1 VTCLVRVAECRTVA
15 VGVQLLLCLSHEC
28 IQASLHVRQLLP
40 DVVHEHLVE
49 RLREVLSPVLVRD
62 TAVSGM
68 RAEELHFCVT
78 GVSQGLANVDVLLG
92 AVDDPDEAELER
104 VHTSCEDVQ
113 CVGACIHQVELRQN
127 ANGAPALRVNLPSQL
142 ERLGVGEVDVRR
154 RHGEDDA
161 GWVLSDDP
169 VA

>member
-1 VTCLVRVAECRTVA
+1 
-15 VGVQLLLCLSHEC
+15 
-28 IQASLHVRQLLP
+28 
-40 DVVHEHLVE
+40 
-49 RLREVLSPVLVRD
+49 
-62 TAVSGM
+62 M
-68 RAEELHFCVT
+68 RAEELHLCVT
-78 GVSQGLANVDVLLG
+78 GVSQGLADVDVLLG

-113 CVGACIHQVELRQN
+113 CVGACVHQVELRQD

-142 ERLGVGEVDVRR
+142 ERLGVSEVDVRR

-161 GWVLSDDP
+161 GWVLSDVP